1 LFFKKKKKFI
11 SFHHSLWAFSPV
23 EFSLFR
29 FSFLEKT
36 QTFSGKTE
44 DREKIKEAEMRG
56 FNGESRAANNTLE
69 TINAAATAIASA
81 ENRVPQATVQV
92 VINFVFNF
100 HCFV

>member
-1 LFFKKKKKFI
+1 L
-11 SFHHSLWAFSPV
+11 AFSPV
-23 EFSLFR
+23 EFSFFR

-44 DREKIKEAEMRG
+44 DRERIKEAEMRG

-92 VINFVFNF
+92 VINFVLIFIALFDRAVMNNLMREI
-100 HCFV
+100 

>member
-1 LFFKKKKKFI
+1 M
-11 SFHHSLWAFSPV
+11 AFSPV
-23 EFSLFR
+23 EFSFFR

-44 DREKIKEAEMRG
+44 DRERIKEAEMRG

-81 ENRVPQATVQV
+81 ENRVPQATVQMGELLEY
-92 VINFVFNF
+92 IFVFWISETQKTNWSCCPF
-100 HCFV
+100 S